1 MGQSL
6 PRAWER
12 YQALWSMILS
22 ASQKKKARRKQGG
35 FRAPPTGTQGYVCG
49 GEGGNKI
56 IHKVLSIELLD
67 FAATLWTYLRRTGLW
82 LL

>member
-1 MGQSL
+1 ML
-6 PRAWER
+6 
-12 YQALWSMILS
+12 
-22 ASQKKKARRKQGG
+22 ARRKRPEESRGASEPPLQGH
-35 FRAPPTGTQGYVCG
+35 RDMCVG
-49 GEGGNKI
+49 GRGGNKI